1 MCGAASRAVYDAND
15 WGQSLLQGVAER
27 LVTPAGQGVA
37 QKLRLRHRQ
46 SPGRT
51 LQFRLQVIIET
62 HAFHGR
68 NSLSYIVHDIVIRP
82 RPPNIVKLAQH
93 PPKKKNPADFSL
105 SHFPC

>member
-1 MCGAASRAVYDAND
+1 MSGSVSRMSSSVSRTIHDTHD
-15 WGQSLLQGVAER
+15 WGQTLLQGVAEH

-46 SPGRT
+46 SLGRT

-68 NSLSYIVHDIVIRP
+68 NSLS
-82 RPPNIVKLAQH
+82 
-93 PPKKKNPADFSL
+93 
-105 SHFPC
+105 